1 MSDEELPLDISC
13 DSCSDSEDSEDSN
26 ITAERACIFMINIM
40 NATFSE
46 NDGFFVRHD
55 YDIPDPIPNKIEFMV
70 FHTKECCLI
79 FNFYPQE
86 LYIEILFISKCGT
99 ICGNKLLLNM
109 DSIFDILKDYYVM
122 DSETKHEAKMTIH
135 RDESK
140 LTFSKNP
147 IKTEIQLNWLYLF
160 KSGES
165 WYNSKGYKERNYGKN
180 KQLMDE
186 FIGKQISEVYAEN
199 EFDLLFAY
207 SSDAHSS
214 HDASSHDA
222 LSHDASSHDA
232 SSHADSEHAELSRD
246 DLQDDD
252 LSLAYSSDAHSS
264 HDASSHDASSH
275 ADSEHAE
282 LSRDDLQDDDLSL
295 ADLPRDSTI
304 KTVFT
309 LVCKILKTEKGKREC
324 CKYIQLLDITIT
336 KFMDFLKLK
345 SVNDFIC
352 TKFSEL
358 GFTPLTGGRK
368 VRKRQATTRQYT
380 KSTKSK
386 KASKKRTKHR
396 MKIVKKR
403 KSKKAMKKRKRTKK
417 HRK

>member
-252 LSLAYSSDAHSS
+252 LSLA
-264 HDASSHDASSH
+264 
-275 ADSEHAE
+275 
-282 LSRDDLQDDDLSL
+282 
-295 ADLPRDSTI
+295 DLPRDSTI